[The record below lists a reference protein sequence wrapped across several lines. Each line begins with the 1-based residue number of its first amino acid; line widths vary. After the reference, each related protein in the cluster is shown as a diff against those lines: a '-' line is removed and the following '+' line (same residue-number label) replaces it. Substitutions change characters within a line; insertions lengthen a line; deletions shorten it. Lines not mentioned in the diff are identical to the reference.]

1 MKTQKPLLKDEDG
14 EDVDVHMYRYL
25 KGQPKLGLWY
35 SKDSLFDLVAYI
47 DSDYV
52 EASLDRKPTTG
63 GCQFL
68 GCRLIS
74 WQCKKQT
81 LVLNSTT
88 EAKYV
93 AASSCCGQ
101 VLWIQ
106 NQLLGYGKSKE
117 KCYINDE
124 KAFWNGIEV
133 NTVGITY
140 YCWVNV
146 NAVEDGKKII
156 ITETY
161 IIRGLQLAG
170 EEGVDCLP
178 NSKIFEQLALIGTMA
193 SAIICLATNQKFN
206 FSKWIFDSM
215 IRNLDNVSGKFLMYP
230 RVGKGFSRRV
240 TPLFPTM
247 VEDYKKGHSVPQPSD
262 PIDHDV
268 DETVHKEL
276 EDNLVRAATIA
287 SSLELEQ
294 DIRNINKTQSKAT
307 PNESSSQRTNSCG
320 GPRVIELENTKTT
333 QSNEIA
339 CLKRR
344 VKKLEKRNKSRTHK
358 LKRFYKVGLTVKVES
373 SYNEE
378 ILEQEVVKDVNE
390 NVVEEVVNAAHDST
404 TTTTLTTEE
413 ITLAQALEALKIS
426 KPKVKGIAIHKQEE
440 LSKSTATIPKQ
451 QSQDKG
457 KWIMIEKHMKP
468 KKKDQI
474 RLDEEATK
482 RVNTFEEFRP
492 ELVERNEKR
501 VGKELIQESTKKK
514 KVDDDKEKA
523 ELKQLMVT
531 IPDEEK
537 VAIDVIPLAVKSPN
551 EVWKTQQGYKVLE
564 WKLYDSCGVNS
575 LRMKSMQIY
584 MLVEKK
590 YPLTPHTLSMMLEKK
605 LQIGYETGVS
615 AAYELQ

>member
-1 MKTQKPLLKDEDG
+1 MKQKKDGIFISLDKYIAEILKKFSFTEVGTASIPMKTQKPLLKDEDG

-25 KGQPKLGLWY
+25 KSQPKLGLWY
-35 SKDSLFDLVAYI
+35 SKDSLFDLVSYI
-47 DSDYV
+47 ASDYV

-63 GCQFL
+63 G
-68 GCRLIS
+68 
-74 WQCKKQT
+74 
-81 LVLNSTT
+81 
-88 EAKYV
+88 
-93 AASSCCGQ
+93 
-101 VLWIQ
+101 
-106 NQLLGYGKSKE
+106 
-117 KCYINDE
+117 
-124 KAFWNGIEV
+124 
-133 NTVGITY
+133 ITY
-140 YCWVNV
+140 YCWLKV
-146 NAVEDGKKII
+146 NAARHNLLLLDGKKII

-178 NSKIFEQLALIGTMA
+178 NSTIFEQLALIG
-193 SAIICLATNQKFN
+193 
-206 FSKWIFDSM
+206 M

-230 RVGKGFSRRV
+230 RVGKGFYGRV

-262 PIDHDV
+262 PMDHDV

-307 PNESSSQRTNSCG
+307 PNESGSQGTNSSG
-320 GPRVIELENTKTT
+320 GPRCQETMKDTTAQTKFESVSKLSNDSLLARGNTHRSDEDRMKLNKLMALCTTLQNRVIELEKTKTT
-333 QSNEIA
+333 Q
-339 CLKRR
+339 K
-344 VKKLEKRNKSRTHK
+344 
-358 LKRFYKVGLTVKVES
+358 
-373 SYNEE
+373 
-378 ILEQEVVKDVNE
+378 QEVVKDVNE

-404 TTTTLTTEE
+404 ATTTITTEE

-426 KPKVKGIAIHKQEE
+426 KPKVKGIVIHKQEE

-457 KWIMIEKHMKP
+457 KEIMIEKHMKP

-474 RLDEEATK
+474 RLDEEAAK

-501 VGKELIQESTKKK
+501 AGKELIQESTKKQ

-537 VAIDVIPLAVKSPN
+537 VAIDVIPLAVKSRII
-551 EVWKTQQGYKVLE
+551 V
-564 WKLYDSCGVNS
+564 D
-575 LRMKSMQIY
+575 
-584 MLVEKK
+584 
-590 YPLTPHTLSMMLEKK
+590 
-605 LQIGYETGVS
+605 
-615 AAYELQ
+615 